1 MVAGVDHLTGATV
14 QDAPPPCRSCMWW
27 QTRPGREP
35 ADRAR
40 FIAEVEDDFG
50 PWGNIYRHEGR
61 VLGLIQYGPASA
73 FPRAASMPAGP
84 PSRDAVLITC
94 AYLTE
99 AQSPWVLQSLLL
111 AAIGECHRR
120 ECDALEG
127 FGYRYAPGE
136 PFPTRF
142 LRHRTIFPQ
151 DFLADFGFTP
161 SRTAGRITLMRLE
174 LRTLEPS
181 VEPSRLARLKSRL
194 PTLQPA
200 PAPVR

>member
-94 AYLTE
+94 AYLTD

-120 ECDALEG
+120 ECERSRGSATGMRRES
-127 FGYRYAPGE
+127 
-136 PFPTRF
+136 
-142 LRHRTIFPQ
+142 
-151 DFLADFGFTP
+151 P
-161 SRTAGRITLMRLE
+161 SRPGFCATARSSRRTFSLTSG
-174 LRTLEPS
+174 LRRAVPRAGL
-181 VEPSRLARLKSRL
+181 R
-194 PTLQPA
+194 
-200 PAPVR
+200 